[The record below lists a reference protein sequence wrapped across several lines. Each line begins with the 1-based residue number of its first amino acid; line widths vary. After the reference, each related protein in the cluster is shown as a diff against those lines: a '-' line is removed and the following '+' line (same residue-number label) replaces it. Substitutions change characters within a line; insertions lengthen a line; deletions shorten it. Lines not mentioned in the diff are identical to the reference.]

1 MTRSER
7 YDDFLRGRGDPYPP
21 LRGDPRDPYPR
32 DPYLRDP
39 YPPLRGDPRD
49 PRDPRDDPYSPRR
62 DPLDDPY
69 YERYGARDAPNDRV
83 PSPDSGAL
91 ALEDSRDVPQR
102 THVYDSD
109 GRRS

>member
-1 MTRSER
+1 MTRSKR
-7 YDDFLRGRGDPYPP
+7 YDDFLRGRG
-21 LRGDPRDPYPR
+21 
-32 DPYLRDP
+32 DP

-62 DPLDDPY
+62 APLDDPY
-69 YERYGARDAPNDRV
+69 YERYGARDAPNDRVDSAV